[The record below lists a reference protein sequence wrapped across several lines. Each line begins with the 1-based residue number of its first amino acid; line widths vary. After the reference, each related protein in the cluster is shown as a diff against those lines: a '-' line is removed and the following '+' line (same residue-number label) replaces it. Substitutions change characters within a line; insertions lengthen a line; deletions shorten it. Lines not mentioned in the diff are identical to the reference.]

1 MSRALTGAA
10 IIAAFLFVVTGC
22 SAGQHRAPAAGT
34 VLRVTERD
42 FRISARELVFSRDVQ
57 LVVHNRGPDAHELIV
72 VRARSSHLPLRP
84 DGVTVD
90 EEALERAT
98 VGVLEPG
105 APGSVRQ
112 LLVHLRPGRYMLICN
127 MSGHFLGGMHREL
140 VVQ

>member
-1 MSRALTGAA
+1 M
-10 IIAAFLFVVTGC
+10 
-22 SAGQHRAPAAGT
+22 AGT

-42 FRISARELVFSRDVQ
+42 FRISARTLVSSRDIR

-84 DGVTVD
+84 DGTTVD
-90 EEALERAT
+90 EDALERAT
-98 VGVLEPG
+98 VGALKPG

-112 LLVHLRPGRYMLICN
+112 LLVHLHPNRYILICN
-127 MSGHFLGGMHREL
+127 MSGHFLNGMHREL